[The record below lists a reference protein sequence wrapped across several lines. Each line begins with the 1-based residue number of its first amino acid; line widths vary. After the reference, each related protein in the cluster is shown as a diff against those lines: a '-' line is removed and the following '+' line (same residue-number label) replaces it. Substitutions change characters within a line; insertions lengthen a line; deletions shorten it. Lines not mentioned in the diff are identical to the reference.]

1 MSQQLFKNTTTS
13 GNRYL
18 EGAGGAERLTHQ
30 EAPGG
35 LATDALTQGGSQ
47 DNRSKG
53 PAGTGLPPPA
63 GRRCWGLYTRA
74 RPRQNELLSPLH
86 GQHPPLMQFQWDRAD
101 LMGVHLYASL
111 PYTIN
116 FLKSRNTSYSALCR
130 CRLNDQ
136 TSKQIYFMLRLSTQA
151 MKSHCLHSTSKWVK
165 VSKFKH

>member
-1 MSQQLFKNTTTS
+1 MVTGIWRELGGQRGLPTRKGLPQMLSL
-13 GNRYL
+13 R
-18 EGAGGAERLTHQ
+18 EGVRITGAKGLQGQGCPHLQGGAAGVCTH
-30 EAPGG
+30 
-35 LATDALTQGGSQ
+35 
-47 DNRSKG
+47 G
-53 PAGTGLPPPA
+53 P
-63 GRRCWGLYTRA
+63 

-86 GQHPPLMQFQWDRAD
+86 GQHPPLMLFQWDRAD